1 MTKVIIT
8 GATGMLG
15 KAVLQEC
22 IEHPKIDKVL
32 IINRNPLGLNHPKLE
47 EIILKDFSDIQSIEE
62 QLKGYDA
69 CFFCMGVSA
78 VGMDEEKYTNITY
91 VTTKAFADV
100 LYAVN
105 NNMVFNYISGAGTD
119 TSEMGKVMWAR
130 VKGKTENYI
139 LQKGF
144 KKAYMF
150 RPGIIIPEKGTKSR
164 TGWLNATYTLMSP
177 LFPMLKKL
185 SSVTTSTNIGLAM
198 INSLYFNADT
208 NYLSN
213 TDINTLANK
222 KSE

>member
-1 MTKVIIT
+1 MNKVIIT

-22 IEHPKIDKVL
+22 LEHPQIDKIL

-47 EIILKDFSDIQSIEE
+47 EIILKDFTNIQSAEE
-62 QLKGYDA
+62 QLNGYDA
-69 CFFCMGVSA
+69 CFFCMGISA
-78 VGMDEEKYTNITY
+78 VGMDEEKYTKVTY
-91 VTTKAFADV
+91 TTTKGFADT
-100 LYAVN
+100 LYRIN
-105 NNMVFNYISGAGTD
+105 PNMVFNYISGAGTD
-119 TSEMGKVMWAR
+119 TTEKGKVMWAR

-164 TGWLNATYTLMSP
+164 TGWLNTTYTIISP
-177 LFPMLKKL
+177 FFPLLKKL

-198 INSLYFNADT
+198 INSLFFNIDT

-213 TDINTLANK
+213 KDINILANK
-222 KSE
+222 

>member
-1 MTKVIIT
+1 
-8 GATGMLG
+8 MLG

-22 IEHPKIDKVL
+22 LEYPKIDKVL
-32 IINRNPLGLNHPKLE
+32 IINRNPLGLDHPKLQ
-47 EIILKDFSDIQSIEE
+47 EIILKDFSNVGSVEE
-62 QLKGYDA
+62 QLKDYDA

-91 VTTKAFADV
+91 TTTKAFADV
-100 LYAVN
+100 LYSIN
-105 NNMVFNYISGAGTD
+105 PNMVFNYISGAGTD
-119 TSEMGKVMWAR
+119 TSEQGKVMWAR

-164 TGWLNATYTLMSP
+164 TGWLNTTYTLMSP
-177 LFPMLKKL
+177 LFPLLKKL

-198 INSLYFNADT
+198 INSLFFDVDSK
-208 NYLSN
+208 YLSN
-213 TDINTLANK
+213 KDINALANK
-222 KSE
+222 